1 LEVVL
6 KIVSFSGGKDST
18 ALAILEADAM
28 PVFVDTE
35 WEFDEI
41 YQHIERFEKVTGRE
55 VLKLKGKDLYGENLP
70 ESIKRKRFM
79 PGFKAR
85 WCTRMHKVEVI
96 ETWLMDKV
104 PVEMLIGLRADEPER
119 VGHIVCLDGLTVRY
133 PLREKGMNYQDVVDL
148 CNQYDLLPEYPAYM
162 ARGGCKGCFYKSK
175 NEVLAMREL
184 TPLVYDKLQEL
195 EESVQD
201 RRDKY
206 AVMFPNVGMSLKEFR
221 KQPLL
226 FAAKDVFKDAKDTSQ
241 KAPACGAFCHR

>member
-1 LEVVL
+1 M

-28 PVFVDTE
+28 PVFADTG

-41 YQHIERFEKVTGRE
+41 YQHIDRFEKVTGRE
-55 VLKLKGKDLYGENLP
+55 VLRLKSKDLYGESLP

-85 WCTRMHKVEVI
+85 WCTRMHKIEVI

-104 PVEMLIGLRADEPER
+104 PVEMLIGLRADEEER
-119 VGHIVCLDGLTVRY
+119 KGHIVCLDGLTVRY
-133 PLREKGMNYQDVVDL
+133 PLKERGMKYQDVVDL
-148 CNQYDLLPEYPAYM
+148 CNKYDLLPEYPPYM
-162 ARGGCKGCFYKSK
+162 ARGGCEGCFYKSK
-175 NEVLAMREL
+175 NEVLALREL
-184 TPLVYDKLQEL
+184 KPVVYDELMDL

-201 RRDKY
+201 ERKKF
-206 AVMFPNVGMSLKEFR
+206 AVMFPNLGMSLR
-221 KQPLL
+221 KFKQQPVL
-226 FAAKDVFKDAKDTSQ
+226 FDLKQVYEDAKDTSQ